1 MALVGVLAAIVALV
15 PWQAEAEDEQ
25 QSTVR
30 PIGGLTFV
38 DEYEL
43 TVVNV
48 AVSVTTRSGKPVTDL
63 TREDFRVFQDGEEQ
77 PISNFAL
84 FTEEAY
90 QSYLPPDEIPAP
102 IPEASPTPAPPTDEP
117 QIRPAYV
124 VLYIDN
130 QNIHPIHRNRMLN
143 DVRQFV
149 LSSLKPPV
157 QMMVVSFQKSFKVLQ
172 PFTSDPRKVL
182 DAVREVRAHTGGKP
196 DRDRSRREVLDLM
209 NRYIE
214 EERLQAGSAQTR
226 NTREYQELYGMTI
239 AFAQQE
245 KHDLAFTIDALRQM
259 ITSMSG
265 LPGKKAIVYVS
276 NGLPMVPGLE
286 LIGALSSTFAD
297 HGILGQIKI
306 YDSTHAYNSLASTAN
321 AQDVS
326 FYTIDVGGLRVDDTA
341 FSAEYRSAG
350 DSRST
355 MVGKSNYIDSLR
367 FLADS
372 TGGLAVV
379 NTNDFE
385 RGLEKIETDIFTYYS
400 IGYTIVPSGQ
410 DKIHRIK
417 VTLPQHPEY
426 ELRFR
431 QRFVEKSFET
441 RTQDRVISALVFG
454 VEDNPMQV
462 EVATG
467 NKAPAVGDRWTV
479 PLHIS
484 FPLEKVALLPQGDE
498 YVGRVTLYIAARDDD
513 GKQSDLVRQEHDVR
527 IRAEDYEDAKAK
539 RFGISAALLMET
551 GSYRLVVGLMDRVTR
566 QASYSTMRTAVRD

>member
-1 MALVGVLAAIVALV
+1 MALAGALAAIVVLV
-15 PWQAEAEDEQ
+15 PWPAVAEDEQ

-48 AVSVTTRSGKPVTDL
+48 AVSVTTKSGKPVTDL
-63 TREDFRVFQDGEEQ
+63 TREDFRILQDGEEQ
-77 PISNFAL
+77 AITNFAL

-90 QSYLPPDEIPAP
+90 RSYLPPDELPAP
-102 IPEASPTPAPPTDEP
+102 IPEASPTPEPPTDEP

-149 LSSLKPPV
+149 LSTLKPPV

-182 DAVREVRAHTGGKP
+182 DAVREVRSYTGGKP
-196 DRDRSRREVLDLM
+196 DRDQSRRQVLDLM

-214 EERLQAGSAQTR
+214 EERLHVGSAQTR
-226 NTREYQELYGMTI
+226 NTREYQELYHMTI

-286 LIGALSSTFAD
+286 LIGALSNTFAD
-297 HGILGQIKI
+297 NGILGQIKI
-306 YDSTHAYNSLASTAN
+306 YDSSRAYNSLASTAN

-341 FSAEYRSAG
+341 FSAEYRSVG
-350 DSRST
+350 DSRSST
-355 MVGKSNYIDSLR
+355 VGKSNYIDSLR

-385 RGLEKIETDIFTYYS
+385 RGLDRIETDIFTYYS
-400 IGYTIVPSGQ
+400 IGYTIVPSGA
-410 DKIHRIK
+410 DKVHRIK
-417 VTLPQHPEY
+417 VTLPEHPEY

-441 RTQDRVISALVFG
+441 RVQDRVISALVFG

-467 NKAPAVGDRWTV
+467 NKAPALGDRWTV
-479 PLHIS
+479 PLHVS
-484 FPLEKVALLPQGDE
+484 FPLDKVALLPQGED

-513 GKQSDLVRQEHDVR
+513 GKQSDMVRQEHDVR
-527 IRAEDYEDAKAK
+527 IPAADYEDAKDK

-551 GSYRLVVGLMDRVTR
+551 GSYRVVVGVMDRVTR